1 MYLAFLSVL
10 LFFLTTGIFSCNQNA
25 KVEDFDEHTIAD
37 STYDDMVRIV
47 ISDQYDRTK
56 TDGIDSFFYMDIHEV
71 TNQQFNEFIAST
83 GYVTR
88 AERTAATRNDSLSDA
103 GSFLF
108 NNKSQEYDLRN
119 PSTWW
124 VWDRDANWKAPQGAG
139 SGIEDM
145 ENHPVVHVSLEDAKA
160 YARWAGKRLPT
171 EAEWMLA
178 ASAGYKANYDLSSM
192 SDLSRAHFCNSW
204 NGIFPIQNTLED
216 GYFFT
221 APVMTYQANDL
232 GLYDMIGNVWEYCSD
247 SDPSSSKGFSVIRGG
262 SFLCSRN
269 YCTVFDAKQFS
280 KVESGSSAQHI
291 GFRCVKD
298 GQ

>member
-25 KVEDFDEHTIAD
+25 KVEDFDKHTITD
-37 STYDDMVRIV
+37 STYDDMVKIV
-47 ISDQYDRTK
+47 LSDQYNRTK

-71 TNQQFNEFIAST
+71 TNQQFNEFVAST

-88 AERTAATRNDSLSDA
+88 AERPAATRNDSLSDF

-108 NNKSQEYDLRN
+108 NDMSKEYDLRD

-124 VWDRDANWKAPQGAG
+124 VWDRDANWKAPRGAG

-160 YARWAGKRLPT
+160 YARWADKRLPT

-178 ASAGYKANYDLSSM
+178 ASAGYKAIYDLSAM
-192 SDLSRAHFCNSW
+192 SDLSRAYYCNSW

-232 GLYDMIGNVWEYCSD
+232 GLYDMIGNVWEYCTD
-247 SDPSSSKGFSVIRGG
+247 SKANSSKGFSVIRGG
-262 SFLCSRN
+262 SFLCSKN
-269 YCTVFDAKQFS
+269 YCTVFDAKQSS